1 MALGVFVSL
10 LTLFWRPKSLS
21 SFPLSLGII
30 LICLLAPYSVLW
42 TGGYPPRWSIHI
54 LPFSILA
61 VTLLLDRLCWVQLLI
76 PKDQVISAETRGN
89 Y

>member
-1 MALGVFVSL
+1 
-10 LTLFWRPKSLS
+10 
-21 SFPLSLGII
+21 
-30 LICLLAPYSVLW
+30 VLW
-42 TGGYPPRWSIHI
+42 TGGYAPRFSIHV

-61 VTLLLDRLCWVQLLI
+61 VTLLLDRLRWFQLLI